1 MHDIERRKSFTYRGE
16 SKALLPF
23 CTAGCHKLRSPAQKF
38 CSTLTIAT
46 ICTSKARFD
55 QRSARGPSAETI
67 PYLWTWSS
75 NIWIGTLKCIFWFES
90 LKSLKPEWFACLEIA
105 AMSWK
110 ICTYDL
116 AAICSFCHFTT
127 IVNNYQHQH
136 QHHHPHLLFGIIFS
150 SPKSEFSTT
159 S

>member
-1 MHDIERRKSFTYRGE
+1 MILKDV
-16 SKALLPF
+16 KALPIEVGVKH
-23 CTAGCHKLRSPAQKF
+23 CSPSVPPDAINWGRLLKNFVQHSQYHQFAPPRPDLTSALHEVQVQK
-38 CSTLTIAT
+38 
-46 ICTSKARFD
+46 RFP
-55 QRSARGPSAETI
+55 GYI
-67 PYLWTWSS
+67 LTWSTD
-75 NIWIGTLKCIFWFES
+75 IGIGTLKCIFWFE
-90 LKSLKPEWFACLEIA
+90 SLKPEWFACLEIA

-136 QHHHPHLLFGIIFS
+136 HHPHLLFGIIFS